1 MRKLMAVELTKMRY
15 YRAIWGVALFAF
27 GISGAAAVSGRY
39 EGAVTQYPILEYLL
53 FFYVTGRTFC
63 ILTILSTAY
72 VINEDFSMRTV
83 QNVLSVGVNV
93 VKYYLSRLFAQ
104 MLFVF
109 CLYLLGFIFFVA
121 VRILSRGEVNTAL
134 PLGTLIGVFAM
145 MALQLMAYVAIAGA
159 ISMFC
164 KNQTVAMIAGEL
176 WLFLAIVLDAYRES
190 GTGFLGFLE
199 YEPLMVMQ
207 KVEFWGLPE
216 TVFTLSYFKYG
227 IFAAALIVV
236 ACAVGYL
243 RFAHSDLH

>member
-1 MRKLMAVELTKMRY
+1 MRKLMAVELTKMRHY
-15 YRAIWGVALFAF
+15 WVLWGVSLFALGF
-27 GISGAAAVSGRY
+27 SAAAALSGRY
-39 EGAVTQYPILEYLL
+39 ESAVTQYPVLEYLL

-63 ILTILSTAY
+63 ILTILATAY

-83 QNVLSVGVNV
+83 QNVLCVGINV

-109 CLYLLGFIFFVA
+109 CLYLLGFVVFAA
-121 VRILSRGEVNTAL
+121 VRILSRGEVNTAM
-134 PLGTLIGVFAM
+134 PLGMLMGVFAM

-164 KNQTVAMIAGEL
+164 KNQTVAMITGEL
-176 WLFLAIVLDAYRES
+176 WLFLGIVLDAYRES
-190 GTGFLGFLE
+190 GIGFLGFME

-207 KVEFWGLPE
+207 KVEFWGLPGRI
-216 TVFTLSYFKYG
+216 FTSGYFKYG
-227 IFAAALIVV
+227 VSAAGLIVG

-243 RFAHSDLH
+243 RFAHSDMR